1 MLFTASTECYARKI
15 SQWLDPSGTVIKMV
29 CSRQYCIKEG
39 QEGFRKDLRVLSRG
53 MSQVLIVDNFAS
65 CYSLQPHNG
74 IPIVPFTGDKN
85 DIELLLLLEYL
96 EYLKASKDPIGTNS
110 EYFAVDKMLKTEDLS
125 EAVKIIMG
133 IDINE

>member
-1 MLFTASTECYARKI
+1 
-15 SQWLDPSGTVIKMV
+15 
-29 CSRQYCIKEG
+29 
-39 QEGFRKDLRVLSRG
+39 